1 MSARSLDMA
10 ESFVQRAQN
19 KENEAR
25 AETERGH
32 YAESISAS
40 QECIELSMKT
50 IFLLLT
56 DSYPRR
62 HDFKE
67 EEFEPLLDRIPKE
80 LQYYNFPR
88 LYLLHRLWS
97 GFYTVSK
104 YGYDKFG
111 TGPEKLFKK
120 EEAELALRHAGDCR
134 HAAYALFQRIKYP

>member
-1 MSARSLDMA
+1 MTARSIDMA

-25 AETERGH
+25 ADIESRH
-32 YAESISAS
+32 LAESISAS

-56 DSYPRR
+56 DSYPKR

-80 LQYYNFPR
+80 L
-88 LYLLHRLWS
+88 
-97 GFYTVSK
+97 
-104 YGYDKFG
+104 
-111 TGPEKLFKK
+111 
-120 EEAELALRHAGDCR
+120 
-134 HAAYALFQRIKYP
+134 

>member
-67 EEFEPLLDRIPKE
+67 EECPSR
-80 LQYYNFPR
+80 Q
-88 LYLLHRLWS
+88 
-97 GFYTVSK
+97 V
-104 YGYDKFG
+104 
-111 TGPEKLFKK
+111 
-120 EEAELALRHAGDCR
+120 EEGCAT
-134 HAAYALFQRIKYP
+134 